1 MEHREKLRLAGIKR
15 HGSEEAW
22 RQHLAVSARKAVHT
36 KPQGFAVMKQTDP
49 DRLREITSM
58 GGRASKRKPKE

>member
-22 RQHLAVSARKAVHT
+22 REFQRASSMKADRT
-36 KPQGFAVMKQTDP
+36 TPRGFAVMDKEKVK
-49 DRLREITSM
+49 EISR
-58 GGRASKRKPKE
+58 RAAQKRWHSNGNQE